1 MGVAKNDE
9 RVYTSEDK
17 ELYDQIYAILKD
29 DKVAKGITNIS
40 IEWCQDQ
47 ISWGGKYD
55 YILEEICGDET

>member
-1 MGVAKNDE
+1 MNVDENDE

-17 ELYDQIYAILKD
+17 ELYDHIYAILKD
-29 DKVAKGITNIS
+29 DKAAKRITNIS

-55 YILEEICGDET
+55 YILEEIWGEDT